1 MHATTIA
8 VDLAKS
14 VFQISLANQANRVID
29 RKRLTRTQFERFIS
43 QYPATNIVMEACAT
57 ANFWSQYAQAHGHT
71 TKLLHAYY
79 VRPYVLRNK
88 TDSADADALLRA
100 NRDPGLLPIPTKQ
113 PEQQA
118 LQSLHRSRQQL
129 IETRTA
135 RINFARGVLAEFGV
149 SLPRGVNG
157 IGNKLSARIEELPKI
172 LAPALNDVVAEIFE
186 LKERVL
192 RIDKQLNLISKQSDV
207 AMRLLTIPGIGVTTA
222 TAMVGCVPDIHLFKK
237 ARQFSA
243 WLGITPREHS
253 SGSKRKLGAISKQG
267 NNYLRTLLI
276 HGARSAILQAH
287 RLAAKDHGSLSELQ
301 KWVLDLE
308 TRRPRNVATVAL
320 ANKMARIIWVT
331 WTQERDYQKAR
342 PTLAG
347 NNMTE

>member
-14 VFQISLANQANRVID
+14 VFQVSMANQANKVID
-29 RKRLTRTQFERFIS
+29 RKRLTRSQFERFIA
-43 QYPATNIVMEACAT
+43 QHPATNVIMEACAT
-57 ANFWSQYAQAHGHT
+57 ANYWSQYAQTHGHT
-71 TKLLHAYY
+71 TKLLHAFY
-79 VRPYVLRNK
+79 VRPYVRRNK

-100 NRDPGLLPIPTKQ
+100 NLDPELLPIPTKQ

-118 LQSLHRSRQQL
+118 LQSLHRCRQQL

-135 RINFARGVLAEFGV
+135 RVNFARGVLAEFGI
-149 SLPRGVNG
+149 SLPRGVGG
-157 IGNKLSARIEELPKI
+157 ICNRLSGRVEELPE
-172 LAPALNDVVAEIFE
+172 VVIPTLKDIIAEISE
-186 LKERVL
+186 LKVRIL
-192 RIDKQLNLISKQSDV
+192 RIDKQLEAIAKQSDV
-207 AMRLLTIPGIGVTTA
+207 AIHLLTIPGIGVTTA

-267 NNYLRTLLI
+267 NSYLRTLLI
-276 HGARSAILQAH
+276 HGARSAMLQAH
-287 RLAAKDHGSLSELQ
+287 RLAAKDPDALSDLQ
-301 KWVLDLE
+301 LWILELE

-331 WTQERDYQKAR
+331 WTQGRDYQ
-342 PTLAG
+342 
-347 NNMTE
+347 

>member
-14 VFQISLANQANRVID
+14 VFQVSMANQAHRVID
-29 RKRLTRTQFERFIS
+29 RKRLTRSQFERFIS
-43 QYPATNIVMEACAT
+43 QHPETTVVMEACAT
-57 ANFWSQYAQAHGHT
+57 ANYWSQYAQAHGHT
-71 TKLLHAYY
+71 TRLLHAFY
-79 VRPYVLRNK
+79 VRPYVRRNK

-100 NRDPGLLPIPTKQ
+100 NQDPELLPIPTKQ

-118 LQSLHRSRQQL
+118 LQALHRCRQQL

-135 RINFARGVLAEFGV
+135 RVNFARGILAEFGI
-149 SLPRGVNG
+149 SLPRGISG
-157 IGNKLSARIEELPKI
+157 IGNRLSARVEELPEVVI
-172 LAPALNDVVAEIFE
+172 PALTDIIAEISE
-186 LKERVL
+186 LKVRIV
-192 RIDKQLNLISKQSDV
+192 RIDKQLEAIARQNAIAKH
-207 AMRLLTIPGIGVTTA
+207 LLTIPGIGVTTA

-267 NNYLRTLLI
+267 NSYLRTLLI
-276 HGARSAILQAH
+276 HGARSAMLQAH
-287 RLAAKDHGSLSELQ
+287 RLAAKDPDSLSELQ
-301 KWVLDLE
+301 LWILALE
-308 TRRPRNVATVAL
+308 TRRPRNIATVAL

-331 WTQERDYQKAR
+331 WTQKRDYQK
-342 PTLAG
+342 
-347 NNMTE
+347 